1 MNGTCEHVKFLGVQ
15 FNPMFRVIN
24 IEKRY
29 SEATPKNFIKIHPKE
44 LAKKIMQDKN
54 GVAYGFTSTF
64 EIIDSAGI
72 SPYFD
77 IENVPNDK
85 ADELI
90 KQIINDIIHL
100 LREKTFVNVPRK
112 MRSVL
117 GDEGEKAYVAYVLTR
132 NEGSL
137 QHNGM
142 SYHLIFPNLSTTQLN
157 LRKLVK
163 LLYRDH
169 DEYKKYVDE
178 TVYSTNRL
186 FRCPYQVGVANDG
199 SGLYADS
206 IHVIAGES
214 TVLNKCGNVC
224 IDTLIWS
231 DCIGKSDYECEK
243 FLARTTINGN
253 SEKFTLHIQPR
264 FMPDEREYI
273 NKELASGKRYGS
285 SGDMK
290 KNVLEQIV
298 AATTAAI
305 GAKKPAE
312 KRVTDK
318 DVYDRCIVLLEII
331 DSGVAY
337 TKLKEYVDWYLAH
350 DNSFNG
356 FRLTPLQVNSA
367 IDLIENKAKI

>member
-1 MNGTCEHVKFLGVQ
+1 
-15 FNPMFRVIN
+15 MFRVIN

-29 SEATPKNFIKIHPKE
+29 YEASPKNFIRIPIDVFASKIFNDFRQTPDRE
-44 LAKKIMQDKN
+44 I
-54 GVAYGFTSTF
+54 TSTF

-90 KQIINDIIHL
+90 KQIINDIIEL
-100 LREKTFVNVPRK
+100 MKTKTFVNVSSK
-112 MRSVL
+112 YMNDL
-117 GDEGEKAYVAYVLTR
+117 GKHGEKVYETYVLTR

-142 SYHLIFPNLSTTQLN
+142 SYHLIFPNLSTTQFT

-206 IHVIAGES
+206 VHI
-214 TVLNKCGNVC
+214 
-224 IDTLIWS
+224 IDERSKYMKKIGKRYYTRTWS
-231 DCIGKSDYECEK
+231 DKDLGDVIKD
-243 FLARTTINGN
+243 FFARTTINSN
-253 SEKFTLHIQPR
+253 PQKSTLHMQPKFT
-264 FMPDEREYI
+264 DDDREYI
-273 NKELASGKRYGS
+273 NKELASGKRHGS

-290 KNVLEQIV
+290 KNVLQQIV

-312 KRVTDK
+312 KCVTDK
-318 DVYDRCIVLLEII
+318 DIYDRCIVLLEII

-337 TKLKEYVDWYLAH
+337 NKLKEYVDWYLAH
-350 DNSFNG
+350 DNSFDG

>member
-1 MNGTCEHVKFLGVQ
+1 
-15 FNPMFRVIN
+15 MFRVIN

-29 SEATPKNFIKIHPKE
+29 SEASPKNFRRIPIDTFVSKIFDDFNQKPDRE
-44 LAKKIMQDKN
+44 I
-54 GVAYGFTSTF
+54 TSTF

-77 IENVPNDK
+77 IENVPNDR
-85 ADELI
+85 ADEIIDEII
-90 KQIINDIIHL
+90 KDIIEL
-100 LREKTFVNVPRK
+100 MKTKTFVNVSRK
-112 MRSVL
+112 YVDDL
-117 GDEGEKAYVAYVLTR
+117 GKDGEKVYETYVLTR

-137 QHNGM
+137 QHSGM
-142 SYHLIFPNLSTTQLN
+142 SYHLIFPNLSTTQFT
-157 LRKLVK
+157 LRKLAK

-169 DEYKKYVDE
+169 EEYKKYVDE
-178 TVYSTNRL
+178 TVYSTDRL

-206 IHVIAGES
+206 IHVIDERS
-214 TVLNKCGNVC
+214 KYLERVC
-224 IDTLIWS
+224 THYYTRKWSKRDIDEMRK
-231 DCIGKSDYECEK
+231 D
-243 FLARTTINGN
+243 FFARTTINGN
-253 SEKFTLHIQPR
+253 PRKSTLHIQPKFTDDDR
-264 FMPDEREYI
+264 AYI
-273 NKELASGKRYGS
+273 NKELASGKRHGS

-290 KNVLEQIV
+290 KNVLQQIV

-305 GAKKPAE
+305 GAKKPVE

-318 DVYDRCIVLLEII
+318 DIYDRCIVLLEII

-337 TKLKEYVDWYLAH
+337 NKLKEYVDWYLSH
-350 DNSFNG
+350 DDSFDG

>member
-1 MNGTCEHVKFLGVQ
+1 
-15 FNPMFRVIN
+15 MFRVIN

-29 SEATPKNFIKIHPKE
+29 YEASPKNFIRIPIDAFASKIFNDFRQTPDRE
-44 LAKKIMQDKN
+44 I
-54 GVAYGFTSTF
+54 TSTF

-77 IENVPNDK
+77 IENVPNDR
-85 ADELI
+85 AEG
-90 KQIINDIIHL
+90 IINDIIDDIIYL
-100 LREKTFVNVPRK
+100 MKTKTFVNVSSK
-112 MRSVL
+112 YMKDL
-117 GDEGEKAYVAYVLTR
+117 GTNGEKAYEAYVLTR

-142 SYHLIFPNLSTTQLN
+142 SYHLIFPNLSTTQFT

-186 FRCPYQVGVANDG
+186 FRCPYQFGVANDG

-206 IHVIAGES
+206 VHVIDKRS
-214 TVLNKCGNVC
+214 KYMKK
-224 IDTLIWS
+224 
-231 DCIGKSDYECEK
+231 IGKHYYTRTWSNKDLEDVIK
-243 FLARTTINGN
+243 DFFARTTINGN
-253 SEKFTLHIQPR
+253 PRKSTLHMQPKFTDDDR
-264 FMPDEREYI
+264 AYI
-273 NKELASGKRYGS
+273 NKELASGKRHGS

-290 KNVLEQIV
+290 KNVLQQIV

-305 GAKKPAE
+305 GAKKPVE

-318 DVYDRCIVLLEII
+318 DIYDRCIVLLEII

-337 TKLKEYVDWYLAH
+337 NKLKEYVDWYLAH
-350 DNSFNG
+350 DNSFDG